1 VELSKQLLF
10 GDLSRNHFHSSNPIQ
25 QSKKVFPFKTTSM
38 IRDRAFTLIE
48 LLAVMVILG
57 VLMTVL
63 APAALAVRRH
73 TTLATSSSALRQLSI
88 AAQSYLF
95 ENNGKF
101 FTSRERLPDGD
112 QWWFG
117 FEGFNGPKTE
127 GQRVLD
133 KSRGPLGPYIANSAG
148 TVPDFAFTSMGS
160 SFKPKFKNGYFGF
173 GVNTELTGGPTGQQT
188 SKLRQVNQLERPG
201 QIALFAT
208 CAQINTFQAPASGK
222 NPMLEEFYFFNT
234 TDCANTIHFRHAGNA
249 IIAFADGSQ
258 REVSG
263 NRASFNSRLPS
274 ACVGRLPATMILP

>member
-1 VELSKQLLF
+1 MK
-10 GDLSRNHFHSSNPIQ
+10 SN
-25 QSKKVFPFKTTSM
+25 
-38 IRDRAFTLIE
+38 RAFTLIE
-48 LLAVMVILG
+48 LMAVMAILG
-57 VLMTVL
+57 VLLTLL
-63 APAALAVRRH
+63 APAAMAIKRQ

-88 AAQSYLF
+88 AAQTYLG
-95 ENNGKF
+95 ENNGRF
-101 FTSRERLPDGD
+101 FRGLEKLPNADL

-117 FEGFNGPKTE
+117 FESSSGPKTE

-133 KSRGPLGPYIANSAG
+133 KSKGPLGPYIADSAG

-173 GVNTELTGGPTGQQT
+173 GVNTKLTGGAYGDTNTIP
-188 SKLRQVNQLERPG
+188 LLFNQILHPG

-208 CAQINTFQAPASGK
+208 CAQINTFQSPASGK

-249 IIAFADGSQ
+249 IVAFADGSQ

-263 NRASFNSRLPS
+263 NRSSFNSRLPS
-274 ACVGRLPATMILP
+274 ACVGKLPASMIAP